1 MFKNQVTDGL
11 MVTVTWDLPP
21 SSTEEDVRNLVEE
34 HGSEVT
40 TVRTGPGPHGDQG
53 ERGQD
58 DQGV

>member
-40 TVRTGPGPHGDQG
+40 TVRTSPCGSLGLVDEFQK
-53 ERGQD
+53 
-58 DQGV
+58 